1 MGMAKKIYHLTI
13 EYDSDK
19 DEIEYICEEI
29 QEESNGEVIQFMEL
43 NMEDYFDEDVME
55 LLMHYGYFGEA

>member
-1 MGMAKKIYHLTI
+1 MAKKVYHLTI

-19 DEIEYICEEI
+19 DEIEYICEEV
-29 QEESNGEVIQFMEL
+29 QEESSGDVIQFMEL
-43 NMEDYFDEDVME
+43 NMNDYFDEDVME

>member
-1 MGMAKKIYHLTI
+1 MGMAKKVYHLTI

-19 DEIEYICEEI
+19 DEIEYICEEV
-29 QEESNGEVIQFMEL
+29 QEESSGDVIQFMEL
-43 NMEDYFDEDVME
+43 NMNDYFDEDVME